1 VRMIEKRLMV
11 LRQAKARTANT
22 TVPAGEQGTDHGD
35 EDDGA
40 AEPGTTRVED
50 KTIGHAVR

>member
-1 VRMIEKRLMV
+1 MIEKRLVV
-11 LRQAKARTANT
+11 LRQAKARTAKT
-22 TVPAGEQGTDHGD
+22 AGPASEQGTDQGD

-50 KTIGHAVR
+50 KTIGHTAR